1 MVYLTKYYRVLD
13 IAPYK
18 KEDTP
23 EFIWSIEKSDVL
35 EIVDDLLFG
44 DCLIAHRFR
53 IKNMRTGEFV
63 FIINSLDQYLLPL
76 TYEQLY
82 GWN

>member
-13 IAPYK
+13 IAPYTK
-18 KEDTP
+18 DTS
-23 EFIWSIEKSDVL
+23 EFIRSILKEDVL
-35 EIVDDLLFG
+35 EIVDDLLSG
-44 DCLIAHRFR
+44 DCMMAHRFR

-63 FIINSLDQYLLPL
+63 FIINSLDQYLSLI
-76 TYEQLY
+76 TYEHLY